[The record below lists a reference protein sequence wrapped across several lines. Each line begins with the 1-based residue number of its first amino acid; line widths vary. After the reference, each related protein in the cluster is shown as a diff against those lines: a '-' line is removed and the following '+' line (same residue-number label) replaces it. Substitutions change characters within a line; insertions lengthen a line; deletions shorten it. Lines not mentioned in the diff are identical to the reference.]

1 MKYFFYLFSA
11 VVLLAAFVSC
21 KGNKDASGPIAVVPN
36 PVSVEYGGRGV
47 KIPSGATMPRLYESV
62 DKKLAAE
69 EYILDTRRGRVKIRG
84 GSDTAVFWGRQT
96 LLQIIAQVRK
106 QGGNRIPG
114 VLIHDKPAF
123 AYRGAHL
130 DCCRHFF
137 TVDEVKGFIDMIAL
151 HKINVFHWHLT
162 EDQGWRAEIKQYPR
176 LTEVGSVRAET
187 LVGHYGSKEYDGT
200 PYGGFYTQDEMRD
213 VVAYAAERF
222 VTVIPEI
229 EMPGHAS
236 AALASYP
243 ELGCRGADYPYKV
256 QTTWGIFPEVFCA
269 GNPETVTFLEKVFD
283 EICDIF
289 PSEYIHI
296 GGDEAPREEWEKC
309 PKCQALMKEKGFTR
323 EAELQS
329 YLVTTIEQYLAGK
342 GRKIIGWDEI
352 LDGGVSQS
360 ATVMS
365 WRGAKGGI
373 AAAKMGND
381 VVMTP
386 NIYFYL
392 DYYQTSDPQGNEEP
406 LAIGGC
412 LPLRKCYSF
421 DPFDLLADSEK
432 THIKG
437 IQANIWTEYIATF
450 DKVQHMALPR
460 LAALAEVAWSNGNR
474 TEYDDFVDRIV
485 RSLLPIYDERG
496 YNYAPYAF
504 KDIE

>member
-1 MKYFFYLFSA
+1 MKRFFLI
-11 VVLLAAFVSC
+11 VMMTVAAMAALTACGEGETTPLDLS
-21 KGNKDASGPIAVVPN
+21 VVPN
-36 PVSVEYGGRGV
+36 PVSMVGCG
-47 KIPSGATMPRLYESV
+47 KSV
-62 DKKLAAE
+62 NIQEKPDIKTRIDKKLAPE
-69 EYILDTRRGRVKIRG
+69 EYILDTHKGRIEITG
-84 GSDTAVFWGRQT
+84 GSEAGVFWGRQT
-96 LLQIIAQVRK
+96 LAQIVAQC
-106 QGGNRIPG
+106 GDEIPG
-114 VLIHDKPAF
+114 LIIQDKPVF

-137 TVDEVKGFIDMIAL
+137 TVDEVKTFIDMIAL

-187 LVGHYGSKEYDGT
+187 LVGHYGSNQYDGT

-243 ELGCRGADYPYKV
+243 ELGCRGKDYPYKV
-256 QTTWGIFPEVFCA
+256 QTTWGVFPEVLCV
-269 GNPETVTFLEKVFD
+269 GNPETFTFLERVLD

-329 YLVTTIEQYLAGK
+329 YLNNVIEDYLAQK
-342 GRKIIGWDEI
+342 GRRIIGWDEI

-365 WRGAKGGI
+365 WRGTSGGI

-381 VVMTP
+381 VIMTP
-386 NIYFYL
+386 YSHFYL
-392 DYYQTSDPQGNEEP
+392 DYYQTGDPKGNGEP
-406 LAIGGC
+406 LAIGGN
-412 LPLRKCYSF
+412 LPLSKCYSF
-421 DPFDLLADSEK
+421 DPYDQLNDDEK
-432 THIKG
+432 AYIKG
-437 IQANIWTEYIATF
+437 IQANLWTEYIATF
-450 DKVQHMALPR
+450 DHVQLMVLPR
-460 LAALAEVAWSNGNR
+460 LAALAEVAWCPENR
-474 TEYDDFVDRIV
+474 TEYPVFVKRIETG
-485 RSLLPIYDERG
+485 LLPIYKERG
-496 YNYAPYAF
+496 YNYADFAF
-504 KDIE
+504 RGIE

>member
-1 MKYFFYLFSA
+1 MKSFFIPLF
-11 VVLLAAFVSC
+11 AAAMLTALVSC
-21 KGNKDASGPIAVVPN
+21 GGGEIVPVDLSIVPN
-36 PVSVEYGGRGV
+36 PESMLGCGKGV
-47 KIPSGATMPRLYESV
+47 KLSAPGEMPAIKTRI
-62 DKKLAAE
+62 DKHLAPE
-69 EYILDTRRGRVKIRG
+69 EYYIDTHRGRVEITA
-84 GSDTAVFWGRQT
+84 GSDAGVFWAKQT
-96 LLQIIAQVRK
+96 LAQMVA
-106 QGGNRIPG
+106 QCDEFLPG
-114 VLIHDKPAF
+114 VRIHDKPAF
-123 AYRGAHL
+123 EYRGAHL

-137 TVDEVKGFIDMIAL
+137 TVDEVKEFIDMMAL
-151 HKINVFHWHLT
+151 HKLNVFHWHLT

-187 LVGHYGSKEYDGT
+187 LVGHYGSNQYDGT

-222 VTVIPEI
+222 ITVVPEI

-243 ELGCRGADYPYKV
+243 ELGCRGKDYPYKV
-256 QTTWGIFPEVFCA
+256 QTTWGVFPEVFCA
-269 GNPETVTFLEKVFD
+269 GNPETVTFLEKVLD

-309 PKCQALMKEKGFTR
+309 PKCQALMKEMGFTR

-329 YLVTTIEQYLAGK
+329 YLITTVEKYLAEK

-381 VVMTP
+381 VIMTP
-386 NIYFYL
+386 NSYFYF
-392 DYYQTSDPQGNEEP
+392 DYYQTADPQANDEP
-406 LAIGGC
+406 LAIGGY
-412 LPLRKCYSF
+412 LPLSKCYAF
-421 DPFDLLADSEK
+421 DPYDQLNDDEK
-432 THIKG
+432 AHIKG
-437 IQANIWTEYIATF
+437 IQANMWTEYVATF
-450 DKVQHMALPR
+450 DHVQHMELPR
-460 LAALAEVAWSNGNR
+460 MAALAEVAWSLDNR
-474 TEYDDFVDRIV
+474 TEYDNFLHSVETGLR
-485 RSLLPIYDERG
+485 PIYDRNG
-496 YNYAPYAF
+496 YKYADYAF
-504 KDIE
+504 KGIE

>member
-1 MKYFFYLFSA
+1 MKKLLLP
-11 VVLLAAFVSC
+11 LLAAVAVISL
-21 KGNKDASGPIAVVPN
+21 SGCGGETYPVDLSIVPN
-36 PVSVEYGGRGV
+36 PVSMVGCGKGV
-47 KIPSGATMPRLYESV
+47 RNFKDNPAVKTRI
-62 DKKLAAE
+62 DKHMAPE
-69 EYILDTRRGRVKIRG
+69 EYELATDRGRVVITA
-84 GSDTAVFWGRQT
+84 GSEAGIFWGRQT
-96 LLQIIAQVRK
+96 LAQIVAQS
-106 QGGNRIPG
+106 GDDIPG
-114 VLIHDKPAF
+114 VRIHDKPAF

-137 TVDEVKGFIDMIAL
+137 SVDEVKDFIDLIAL

-187 LVGHYGSKEYDGT
+187 LVGHYGSNQYDGT

-213 VVAYAAERF
+213 VVAYAADRF

-243 ELGCRGADYPYKV
+243 NLGCRGADYPYNV
-256 QTTWGIFPEVFCA
+256 QTTWGVFPEVFCA
-269 GNPETVTFLEKVFD
+269 GNPETVTFLEGVLD

-329 YLVTTIEQYLAGK
+329 YLITTVEQYLSDK

-386 NIYFYL
+386 NSHFYL
-392 DYYQTSDPQGNEEP
+392 DYYQTGDPVGNGEP
-406 LAIGGC
+406 LAIGGN
-412 LPLRKCYSF
+412 LPLRKCYAF
-421 DPFDLLADSEK
+421 DPFDQLDENEK
-432 THIKG
+432 AHIKG
-437 IQANIWTEYIATF
+437 IQANIWTEYIATY
-450 DKVQHMALPR
+450 DHVQHMALPR
-460 LAALAEVAWSNGNR
+460 LAALAEVAWCPDNR
-474 TEYDDFVDRIV
+474 TEYDQFVGRIEKA
-485 RSLLPIYDERG
+485 LLPIYNARG
-496 YNYAPYAF
+496 YKYADYAF
-504 KDIE
+504 KGIE

>member
-1 MKYFFYLFSA
+1 MKIHFFP
-11 VVLLAAFVSC
+11 LLAAVALASLC
-21 KGNKDASGPIAVVPN
+21 ACGGNEPEPFDLSVVPN
-36 PVSVEYGGRGV
+36 PVSIEAGCRGCGV
-47 KIPSGATMPRLYESV
+47 DLTATDINKDVQTKIN
-62 DKKLAAE
+62 KKLAPEA
-69 EYILDTRRGRVKIRG
+69 YMLDTRKGKIVITG
-84 GSDTAVFWGRQT
+84 GSEAGVFWGRQT
-96 LLQIIAQVRK
+96 LEQLVK
-106 QGGNRIPG
+106 QCADYLPA
-114 VLIHDKPAF
+114 VLIRDEPAF

-130 DCCRHFF
+130 DCSRHFF
-137 TVDEVKGFIDMIAL
+137 TIDEVKQFIDILAL
-151 HKINVFHWHLT
+151 HKVNVFHWHLT
-162 EDQGWRAEIKQYPR
+162 DDQGWRAEIKRYPK

-200 PYGGFYTQDEMRD
+200 PYGGFYTQDQMRE

-222 VTVIPEI
+222 VTVVPEI

-243 ELGCRGADYPYKV
+243 ELGCRGAEYPYEV

-269 GNPETVTFLEKVFD
+269 GNPETVTFLEGVLD

-309 PKCQALMKEKGFTR
+309 PKCQALMKEKGYTR

-329 YLVTTIEQYLAGK
+329 YLITTVEDYLAKK

-373 AAAKMGND
+373 AAAKLGND

-386 NIYFYL
+386 NSHFYF
-392 DYYQTSDPQGNEEP
+392 DYYQTGDPKANNEP
-406 LAIGGC
+406 LAIGGN
-412 LPLRKCYSF
+412 LPLSKCYDF
-421 DPFDLLADSEK
+421 DPYDQLNDEEK
-432 THIKG
+432 AHIKG
-437 IQANIWTEYIATF
+437 IQANLWTEYIKTF
-450 DKVQHMALPR
+450 DHVQHMELPR
-460 LAALAEVAWSNGNR
+460 LAALAEVAWSNENR
-474 TEYDDFVDRIV
+474 TEYDDFVRRIWKA
-485 RSLLPIYDERG
+485 LLPVYDERG
-496 YNYAPYAF
+496 YKYADYAF
-504 KDIE
+504 IECE

>member
-1 MKYFFYLFSA
+1 MKNISF
-11 VVLLAAFVSC
+11 VLLAFAALALLAACGGTSEVPANLS
-21 KGNKDASGPIAVVPN
+21 VVPN
-36 PVSVEYGGRGV
+36 PVHMELGGRGA
-47 KIPSGATMPRLYESV
+47 KATAKVQTTIDPN
-62 DKKLAAE
+62 LAPE
-69 EYILDTRRGRVKIRG
+69 EYVLQIQNGKIQLSA
-84 GSDTAVFWGRQT
+84 GSEAGLVWGKQT
-96 LLQIIAQVRK
+96 LAQIQAQCGK
-106 QGGNRIPG
+106 QLPG
-114 VLIHDKPAF
+114 VVIEDKPAL

-137 TVDEVKGFIDMIAL
+137 TVDEVKTYLDMMAL
-151 HKINVFHWHLT
+151 HKLNVFHWHLT
-162 EDQGWRAEIKQYPR
+162 EDQGWRAEIKQYPK
-176 LTEVGSVRAET
+176 LTEVGSQRAET
-187 LVGHYGSKEYDGT
+187 LVGHYGSTEYDGT

-213 VVAYAAERF
+213 VVKYAAERGI
-222 VTVIPEI
+222 TVIPEI

-243 ELGCRGADYPYKV
+243 ELGCRGKDYPYKV

-269 GNPETVTFLEKVFD
+269 GNPETLTFLENVLD

-309 PKCQALMKEKGFTR
+309 PKCQALMKEKGFKR

-329 YLVTTIEQYLAGK
+329 YINNEIEHYLAGK

-386 NIYFYL
+386 NSHFYF
-392 DYYQTSDPQGNEEP
+392 DYYQTKGREENGEP
-406 LAIGGC
+406 MAIGGY
-412 LPLRKCYSF
+412 LPLSKCYAY
-421 DPFDLLADSEK
+421 DPYDQLSDDEK
-432 THIKG
+432 AHIKG
-437 IQANIWTEYIATF
+437 VQANVWTEYIPTF
-450 DKVQHMALPR
+450 DHVQHMVLPR
-460 LAALAEVAWSNGNR
+460 FAALSEVGWSLDNR
-474 TEYDDFVDRIV
+474 TDYEPFVQRV
-485 RSLLPIYDERG
+485 EAGLLPIYQQRG
-496 YNYAPYAF
+496 YRYADYAF
-504 KDIE
+504 QGIE

>member
-1 MKYFFYLFSA
+1 MKIRTLT
-11 VVLLAAFVSC
+11 LLAVAMVVALSAC
-21 KGNKDASGPIAVVPN
+21 GGNEPEPFDLSVVPN
-36 PVSVEYGGRGV
+36 PVSIEAGALGSGV
-47 KIPSGATMPRLYESV
+47 DLAVTDIHKDVRTKIDR
-62 DKKLAAE
+62 KLAPEA
-69 EYILDTRRGRVKIRG
+69 YVLDTRKGKIVITG
-84 GSDTAVFWGRQT
+84 GSEAGVFWGRQT
-96 LLQIIAQVRK
+96 LEQLVK
-106 QGGNRIPG
+106 QCADYLPAVVIR
-114 VLIHDKPAF
+114 DEPAF

-130 DCCRHFF
+130 DCSRHFF
-137 TVDEVKGFIDMIAL
+137 TVDEVKQFIDLIAL
-151 HKINVFHWHLT
+151 HKVNVFHWHLT
-162 EDQGWRAEIKQYPR
+162 DDQGWRAEIKRYPK

-200 PYGGFYTQDEMRD
+200 PYGGFYTQDQMRE

-269 GNPETVTFLEKVFD
+269 GNPETVTFLEGVLD

-309 PKCQALMKEKGFTR
+309 PKCQALMKEKGYTR

-329 YLVTTIEQYLAGK
+329 YLITTVEEYLAKK

-373 AAAKMGND
+373 AAAKLGND

-386 NIYFYL
+386 NSYFYF
-392 DYYQTSDPQGNEEP
+392 DYYQTGDPKGNGEP
-406 LAIGGC
+406 LAIGGN
-412 LPLRKCYSF
+412 LPLSKCYDF
-421 DPFDLLADSEK
+421 DPYDQLNDDEK
-432 THIKG
+432 AHIKG
-437 IQANIWTEYIATF
+437 IQANLWTEYIATF
-450 DKVQHMALPR
+450 DHVEHMELPR
-460 LAALAEVAWSNGNR
+460 IAALAEVAWSHDNR
-474 TEYDDFVDRIV
+474 TEYDNFVARIWKALV
-485 RSLLPIYDERG
+485 PIYLERG
-496 YNYAPYAF
+496 YRFADYAF
-504 KDIE
+504 NECE

>member
-1 MKYFFYLFSA
+1 MKIRILPLLTAVALTALSA
-11 VVLLAAFVSC
+11 CDGGETYPVDLS
-21 KGNKDASGPIAVVPN
+21 IVPN
-36 PVSVEYGGRGV
+36 PVSMVGCGKGIVNYKADPNIKTRIN
-47 KIPSGATMPRLYESV
+47 KRL
-62 DKKLAAE
+62 APE
-69 EYILDTRRGRVKIRG
+69 EYYLDTHKGRIEITA
-84 GSDTAVFWGRQT
+84 GSQAGIFWARQT
-96 LLQIIAQVRK
+96 LAQIEAQC
-106 QGGNRIPG
+106 GEDLPG
-114 VLIHDKPAF
+114 VRIHDKPAF
-123 AYRGAHL
+123 PYRGAHL

-137 TVDEVKGFIDMIAL
+137 TVDEVKTFIDILAL

-187 LVGHYGSKEYDGT
+187 LVGHYGSNQYDGT

-213 VVAYAAERF
+213 VVAYAADRF

-256 QTTWGIFPEVFCA
+256 QTTWGVFPEVLCA
-269 GNPETVTFLEKVFD
+269 GNPETVTFLEKVLD

-296 GGDEAPREEWEKC
+296 GGDEAPRTEWEKC

-329 YLVTTIEQYLAGK
+329 YLITTVEQYLAGK

-365 WRGAKGGI
+365 WRGVKGGI

-381 VVMTP
+381 VIMTP
-386 NIYFYL
+386 NSNCYL
-392 DYYQTSDPQGNEEP
+392 DHYQTKDPVGNGEP
-406 LAIGGC
+406 LAIGGY
-412 LPLRKCYSF
+412 LPLAKCYAF
-421 DPFDLLADSEK
+421 DPYDQLNEEEK
-432 THIKG
+432 AHIKG
-437 IQANIWTEYIATF
+437 VQGNVWTEYIASF
-450 DKVQHMALPR
+450 DHVEHMLLPR
-460 LAALAEVAWSNGNR
+460 LAALSEVAWGPDNR
-474 TEYDDFVDRIV
+474 TDYDAFVGRV
-485 RSLLPIYDERG
+485 EKALLPIYQDRG
-496 YNYAPYAF
+496 YNYAAYAF
-504 KDIE
+504 NGIE